1 MKSLVQTFGF
11 SCGSVDYLLQL
22 AGHRTVPVELGARY
36 TDQDWSQNL
45 MTVGEFISQYI
56 KQEVR
61 ALCPLTSQGEGSE
74 SVLLT

>member
-1 MKSLVQTFGF
+1 MKSLAQTFGF

-45 MTVGEFISQYI
+45 MTVGEFISQFI

-61 ALCPLTSQGEGSE
+61 ALCSVKSQGQGNE